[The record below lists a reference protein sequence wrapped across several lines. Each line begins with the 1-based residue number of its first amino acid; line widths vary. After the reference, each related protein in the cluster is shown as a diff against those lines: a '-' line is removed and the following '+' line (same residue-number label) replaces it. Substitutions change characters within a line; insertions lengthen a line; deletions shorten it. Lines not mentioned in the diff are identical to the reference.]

1 MKGKKLAPFGKHPRN
16 IGVRGETISKATL
29 KLKREQHR
37 IKPKS
42 TSIRSNGKDW
52 KLFLSVIGTNYTK
65 KVREKFASLP
75 LEHISKVHK
84 KWFTDGRDKIALA
97 NTDMHLTTEEYRRGL
112 QYLTSLIL
120 AKCTDNKS
128 DLGSKILKYLHLEK

>member
-1 MKGKKLAPFGKHPRN
+1 MKKKLAPFGKHPKN
-16 IGVRGETISKATL
+16 IGVKGETISKEM
-29 KLKREQHR
+29 LKRKREHQ
-37 IKPKS
+37 IKPKP
-42 TSIRSNGKDW
+42 TMLPVANGQDW
-52 KLFLSVIGTNYTK
+52 KLFLSVIGTNFDFKTK
-65 KVREKFASLP
+65 QKFASLS
-75 LEHISKVHK
+75 LERISKIHRR
-84 KWFTDGRDKIALA
+84 WFIDGRDKIALD